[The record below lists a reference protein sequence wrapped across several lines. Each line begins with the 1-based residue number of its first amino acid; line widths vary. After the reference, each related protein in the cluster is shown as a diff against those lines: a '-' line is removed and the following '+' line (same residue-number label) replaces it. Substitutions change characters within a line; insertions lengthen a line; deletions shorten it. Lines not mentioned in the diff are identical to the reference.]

1 MNTILVFRSGAEDRT
16 AQAVFAADLNW
27 AQEQGINVASLS
39 IAMLPGM
46 KDESAGL
53 TRFLLSGDGDVLP
66 VTLLN
71 GELCL
76 AGRYPSRGE
85 LIRWSTNDF
94 SIISGQPNT
103 LPIVWQRLL
112 DSNGDTC
119 PRCRD
124 TGDTVQKAYH
134 RLQAILAPLGIEPRL
149 EVVAL
154 DEVTFAAATMESN
167 RVWFSGLPLE
177 DWIGAQAGSSR
188 CCGACG
194 DSDCRTLD
202 IGGATYEAI
211 PESLLIRAGVIAAT
225 QLRWSDSVV
234 ASAESFCSTNNKCC

>member
-1 MNTILVFRSGAEDRT
+1 MNTIQVFHSGAEDRS
-16 AQAVFAADLNW
+16 AQSVFAVDQLW
-27 AQEQGINVASLS
+27 AQEKGINVESLS

-46 KDESAGL
+46 KDENAEL
-53 TRFLLSGDGDVLP
+53 TRFLLSGEGDVLP

-76 AGRYPSRGE
+76 AGRYPYRGE
-85 LIRWSTNDF
+85 LIRWSTYDF

-112 DSNGDTC
+112 DSEGDTC
-119 PRCRD
+119 PRCQD
-124 TGDTVQKAYH
+124 TGDSVQKAYF
-134 RLQAILAPLGIEPRL
+134 RLQAILAPLNVEPQL
-149 EVVAL
+149 KVISL
-154 DEVTFAAATMESN
+154 DEATFEAATTESN

-202 IGGATYEAI
+202 IDGATYEAI
-211 PESLLIRAGVIAAT
+211 PETLLIRAGVIAAT
-225 QLRWSDSVV
+225 QLRWSDRVTTSV
-234 ASAESFCSTNNKCC
+234 ASCCSTNSMRC

>member
-1 MNTILVFRSGAEDRT
+1 MNTIQVFRSGAEDRT

-124 TGDTVQKAYH
+124 TGDTVQKHITVY
-134 RLQAILAPLGIEPRL
+134 RQSWLLW
-149 EVVAL
+149 AL
-154 DEVTFAAATMESN
+154 S
-167 RVWFSGLPLE
+167 R
-177 DWIGAQAGSSR
+177 GSK
-188 CCGACG
+188 
-194 DSDCRTLD
+194 
-202 IGGATYEAI
+202 
-211 PESLLIRAGVIAAT
+211 LLLLMKLHLRR
-225 QLRWSDSVV
+225 LRWSRIVSGFLD
-234 ASAESFCSTNNKCC
+234 FPWRTG